1 MHRNAA
7 VPSEGR
13 EDLDGVFEGL
23 STEQLRAFLTSE
35 MRGDVQLRRRFLSR
49 FGRRGTTSRA
59 EFRAEIEAAY
69 AQMGGAGHYGA
80 ELCFDDFF
88 GAAKASVGRGD
99 YDEALWMYQE
109 ISEAIADH
117 MGDVDDSYAH
127 YGTYHDLALEGM
139 IDCIRRLDLGHEQ
152 KRPYI
157 AYMYD
162 RIIRDDYGL
171 ALQYADSLAEVCT
184 DGPDRQYLSEL
195 RLLRGV
201 EQVYPKT
208 ETILDGV
215 CGSRGRTA

>member
-1 MHRNAA
+1 VAA
-7 VPSEGR
+7 PSEDG
-13 EDLDGVFEGL
+13 EDLEGVLEGL
-23 STEQLRAFLTSE
+23 SAEQLRAFLTSE

-69 AQMGGAGHYGA
+69 AQMGSAGHYGA
-80 ELCFDDFF
+80 ELYFDDFF

-127 YGTYHDLALEGM
+127 YGTHHDLSLEGM
-139 IDCIRRLDLGHEQ
+139 VDCMRRLKLGREQ

-157 AYMYD
+157 SYMYD
-162 RIIRDDYGL
+162 RIILDDYGL
-171 ALQYADSLAEVCT
+171 DLQYANSLAKVCT
-184 DGPDRQYLSEL
+184 DGPDRRYLSEL
-195 RLLRGV
+195 RLKGGG
-201 EQVYPKT
+201 QVYPRTKT
-208 ETILDGV
+208 VLDSM
-215 CGSRGRTA
+215 CGSLGRAA

>member
-1 MHRNAA
+1 MHHNGAI
-7 VPSEGR
+7 PSEGR
-13 EDLDGVFEGL
+13 EDLEGVFEGL
-23 STEQLRAFLTSE
+23 STEQLRAFLISE
-35 MRGDVQLRRRFLSR
+35 MHGDVRLRRRFLSR

-80 ELCFDDFF
+80 ELYFDDFF
-88 GAAKASVGRGD
+88 GAAKASVERGY

-117 MGDVDDSYAH
+117 MEAVDDSYAH
-127 YGTYHDLALEGM
+127 YGTHHDLALEGM
-139 IDCIRRLDLGHEQ
+139 VDCMRRLDLGHKQ

-157 AYMYD
+157 SYMYD
-162 RIIRDDYGL
+162 RIIRDRYGL
-171 ALQYADSLAEVCT
+171 GLQYADSADMCT

-195 RLLRGV
+195 RLPGDG
-201 EQVYPKT
+201 ESVYTRTKAV
-208 ETILDGV
+208 LDGV